1 MNRRWGIAGQAAA
14 LGAVVALAIVL
25 IAADPPWLRTLR
37 HLVFDQYQRWQ
48 PRVWQDQGVRV
59 VDVDEESLARI
70 GQWPWPRTRMA
81 ELVDRVREAGAVAIG
96 FDVVFAEPD
105 RSAPQRLAQQWAL
118 SAPTRA
124 ELLAQPDPDAR
135 FARSLASMPTVLGL
149 SLRQGDAA
157 APASAVSAAPEL
169 PELPERARFVLMGAS
184 PGSHVP
190 QAEQL
195 IAPLPQLAAAA
206 AGHGALS
213 VLPDGDG
220 VLRRVPLVLRHG
232 QRLLPTLSAEMLRVA
247 QGQSNFVLRADG
259 DGTGGLSE
267 LRVGAYALPTSADGE
282 LWLHYSGPVAQR
294 RIPAWMLLEGRVDP
308 AALRGRLLLV
318 GSSAQGLQDLRF
330 TPLGAV
336 VPGVEVHAQVLEQ
349 ALGGQ
354 FLRRPAGMEALEA
367 LALLGGG
374 LLVGTLALRR
384 GPLTGA
390 GATLVLLGL
399 FAAASW
405 WAFTA
410 RGLLVDPL
418 TPALGV
424 LVAFV
429 LPSLMRYHASEQR
442 RRWLGLAFARY
453 VSPNLVSHIVR
464 HPEQLALSGERRH
477 CSFIFTDLAGF
488 TGLMERIDPADA
500 VGLLNDYLDGMIAIV
515 FRHEGTLDRIIGDAL
530 AIVFS
535 APVEQS
541 DHRQRAFDCA
551 LDLQR
556 FADSFARGKPLGRTR
571 IGVHSGEVIVG
582 NFGGKTMFDYRALG
596 DAVNTASRLEG
607 ANKYLGTRV
616 CVSEATLA
624 GCTGARVRRVARLLP
639 KGKTQPLRVYQPLHD
654 GLTGPVDEAAL
665 AAYDAAYAALA
676 AEAPGALAAFEALAL
691 QQPEDPLVR
700 LHLLRLRRGEC
711 GDLIV
716 LDGK

>member
-1 MNRRWGIAGQAAA
+1 MNRRWGVVGQAVA
-14 LGAVVALAIVL
+14 LGTAMALAIVL
-25 IAADPPWLRTLR
+25 LAADPPWLRTLR

-48 PRVWQDQGVRV
+48 PRVWQDAGVRV
-59 VDVDEESLARI
+59 IDVDEESLARI

-81 ELVDRVREAGAVAIG
+81 ELVDRVREAGAAAIG

-105 RSAPQRLAQQWAL
+105 RSAPALLARQWQL
-118 SAPTRA
+118 SAPARA

-135 FARSLASMPTVLGL
+135 FAQSLARMPAVLGV
-149 SLRQGDAA
+149 SLRQPDAVPTSTAQA
-157 APASAVSAAPEL
+157 A
-169 PELPERARFVLMGAS
+169 PELPERARFVLMGQA
-184 PGSHVP
+184 PGAHVP

-206 AGHGALS
+206 AGYGALS

-232 QRLLPTLSAEMLRVA
+232 PRLLPTLSTEMLRVA
-247 QGQSNFVLRADG
+247 QGQSNFVLRADR
-259 DGTGGLSE
+259 DGSGGLRE
-267 LRVGAYALPTSADGE
+267 LRVGGHVLPTSADGE
-282 LWLHYSGPVAQR
+282 LWLHYSLPVAQR
-294 RIPAWMLLEGRVDP
+294 RIPAWMVLEGRVD
-308 AALRGRLLLV
+308 ATALRGQLLLV

-330 TPLGAV
+330 TPLGTV
-336 VPGVEVHAQVLEQ
+336 VPGVDVHAQALEQ

-367 LALLGGG
+367 LALLAGG

-384 GPLTGA
+384 GPLAGA
-390 GATLVLLGL
+390 GAMLVLFAL
-399 FAAASW
+399 FAGTSW

-410 RGLLVDPL
+410 QGLLVDPL
-418 TPALGV
+418 APALGV
-424 LVAFV
+424 LVAFL

-442 RRWLGLAFARY
+442 RRWLGLAFSRY

-535 APVEQS
+535 APVEQR

-556 FADSFARGKPLGRTR
+556 FADAFARGKPLGRTR

-639 KGKTQPLRVYQPLHD
+639 QGKTQPLRVYQPLHD
-654 GLTGPVDEAAL
+654 GLPGPVDEAAL
-665 AAYDAAYAALA
+665 AAYDQAYAALA
-676 AEAPGALAAFEALAL
+676 AEAPGALAAFEALAA

-700 LHLLRLRRGEC
+700 LHLARLHRGER

>member
-14 LGAVVALAIVL
+14 LGTAMALAIVL
-25 IAADPPWLRTLR
+25 IVADPPWLRMLR

-48 PRVWQDQGVRV
+48 PRAWQDQGVRV

-81 ELVDRVREAGAVAIG
+81 DLVDRAREAGALAIG

-105 RSAPQRLAQQWAL
+105 RHAPRSLVPHWAL
-118 SAPTRA
+118 SAPARA
-124 ELLAQPDPDAR
+124 ELLAQPDPDTR
-135 FARSLASMPTVLGL
+135 FAQSLARMPAVLGV
-149 SLRQGDAA
+149 SLRQGDGA
-157 APASAVSAAPEL
+157 APARAAPG
-169 PELPERARFVLMGAS
+169 LPERARFVLMGQA

-195 IAPLPQLAAAA
+195 VAPLPQLAAAA
-206 AGHGALS
+206 AGFGALS

-247 QGQSNFVLRADG
+247 QGQSNFLLRG
-259 DGTGGLSE
+259 DSGQAGGLSE
-267 LRVGAYALPTSADGE
+267 LRVGGYALPTSADGE
-282 LWLHYSGPVAQR
+282 LWLHYSPSVAQR
-294 RIPAWMLLEGRVDP
+294 RIPAWRLLEGDID
-308 AALRGRLLLV
+308 AQALQGKLLLV

-354 FLRRPAGMEALEA
+354 FLHRPAGSEALEA
-367 LALLGGG
+367 LALLAGG
-374 LLVGTLALRR
+374 LLVGTLVLRR

-390 GATLVLLGL
+390 GATLVLVAA
-399 FAAASW
+399 FAGASW

-410 RGLLVDPL
+410 RGLLIDPL
-418 TPALGV
+418 APALGV

-442 RRWLGLAFARY
+442 RRWLGLAFSRY

-464 HPEQLALSGERRH
+464 HPEQLALSGERRQ

-488 TGLMERIDPADA
+488 TALMERIDPADA

-535 APVEQS
+535 APVEQR

-551 LDLQR
+551 LELQR
-556 FADSFARGKPLGRTR
+556 FADAFARGKPLGHTR

-582 NFGGKTMFDYRALG
+582 NFGGHHMLDYRALG

-624 GCTGARVRRVARLLP
+624 GCTGARVRRVGRLLP
-639 KGKTQPLRVYQPLHD
+639 QGKQQALRVYQPLHD
-654 GLTGPVDEAAL
+654 GLPGPVDEAAL

-676 AEAPGALAAFEALAL
+676 AEAPEALAAFEALAV
-691 QQPEDPLVR
+691 QQPDDPLVR
-700 LHLLRLRRGEC
+700 LHLARLRRGER
-711 GDLIV
+711 GELIV